1 MFCHCV
7 FDMFQKYKTFL
18 LIASRERDVRVFD
31 DNPRQQLLPAAANP
45 TTDSN
50 SSYTLNTCKVPDTHP
65 DIVSRHHLPLINITD
80 FKIYIYT
87 KPDGLTLMRLDTF
100 NSWEKLK

>member
-1 MFCHCV
+1 
-7 FDMFQKYKTFL
+7 MFQKYKTFL

-50 SSYTLNTCKVPDTHP
+50 SSYTLNTCKVLDTHP

-100 NSWEKLK
+100 NSWENLK